1 MANILLTMDKKQ
13 HFSSIPYGA
22 ESYRYSAKEKSAKDF
37 VKYGEQ
43 NNFPNHL
50 VDLFNNSSIHETCVN
65 AIVEAIKGDG
75 LTAEPTFVLDRANSK
90 ESWNDLYSKIAL
102 DYYLFGGFSLEIIY
116 NKLRTKISE
125 VYHIPFAQVR
135 AKEANYRGE
144 VDGYFLS
151 RDWDKQKHQMDANSC
166 VYLPAFDWEKRGENA
181 SQIYYHKPYHPN
193 QEYYP
198 LPAYVGALKVIELD
212 TKVDN
217 WHVSNISNGLTPSI
231 AITTYT
237 NGTDEDVRTIEQ
249 SLRAN
254 LSSETNAGQMIY
266 MDVASRDEKPDIDII
281 AQNGGDDYYTTINDM
296 VVQKILTA
304 HRIVSPMLV
313 GIRVEGTLGG
323 RNEMLDAYTLFLNM
337 VIKPF
342 QQDLLKCIEYI
353 IEKQY
358 PDIDVTLGVE
368 QKQILDVGEM
378 EVDVITSRDAE
389 AGEDVSLENDIEE
402 VEQQII
408 EE

>member
-1 MANILLTMDKKQ
+1 MDKKQ
-13 HFSSIPYGA
+13 HFSSIPYGMDNT
-22 ESYRYSAKEKSAKDF
+22 RYSAKEKSAKDF

-43 NNFPNHL
+43 NAFPQHL

-75 LTAEPTFVLDRANSK
+75 LTAEPAFILDKANRK
-90 ESWNDLYSKIAL
+90 ESWNDVYAKVAL
-102 DYYLFGGFSLEIIY
+102 DYYLFGGFAMEIIY
-116 NKLRTKISE
+116 NKMRTKIAE
-125 VYHIPFAQVR
+125 IYHIPFAQVR

-144 VDGYFLS
+144 VEAYFLS
-151 RDWDKQKHQMDANSC
+151 REWDKQKYSMDAKAC
-166 VYLPAFDWEKRGENA
+166 IELPAFDWEKRNAEA
-181 SQIYYHKPYHPN
+181 SQLYYHKPYHPQ

-212 TKVDN
+212 TKVDT

-237 NGTDEDVRTIEQ
+237 NATDEDVRTIEQ
-249 SLRAN
+249 NLRSN
-254 LSSETNAGQMIY
+254 LASEGNAGQMIY
-266 MDVASRDEKPDIDII
+266 MDVPSRDEKPDIEVIN
-281 AQNGGDDYYTTINDM
+281 QNGGDDYYTTINDM

-313 GIRVEGTLGG
+313 GIRVEGQLGG

-342 QQDLLKCIEYI
+342 QQDILKCFEYI
-353 IEKQY
+353 MEYQY
-358 PDIDVTLGVE
+358 PNVDITLGVE

-378 EVDVITSRDAE
+378 EVDVITSKDAD
-389 AGEDVSLENDIEE
+389 AGDDVVLEQEIEE
-402 VEQQII
+402 VETKIT